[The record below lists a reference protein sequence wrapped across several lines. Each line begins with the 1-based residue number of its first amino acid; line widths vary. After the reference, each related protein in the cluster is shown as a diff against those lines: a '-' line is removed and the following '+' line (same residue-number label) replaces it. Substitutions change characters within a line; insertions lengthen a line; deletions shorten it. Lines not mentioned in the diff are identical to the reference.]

1 MEILNTLLHNP
12 FVLVVATAMVV
23 LVVMFLDSKINRT
36 YLTNSTY
43 YKNIGLVS
51 SMVGLSLFSTKFN
64 FNKKNN
70 NEQTVTG
77 GGNDSSS
84 NKQEYE
90 MYNDKFDD

>member
-1 MEILNTLLHNP
+1 MELINTLLHNP
-12 FVLVVATAMVV
+12 FVLVVVSAAVVMVI
-23 LVVMFLDSKINRT
+23 MFLDSKINRT

-43 YKNIGLVS
+43 YKNMGLVS

-70 NEQTVTG
+70 NEQTVMG
-77 GGNDSSS
+77 GGEPSS